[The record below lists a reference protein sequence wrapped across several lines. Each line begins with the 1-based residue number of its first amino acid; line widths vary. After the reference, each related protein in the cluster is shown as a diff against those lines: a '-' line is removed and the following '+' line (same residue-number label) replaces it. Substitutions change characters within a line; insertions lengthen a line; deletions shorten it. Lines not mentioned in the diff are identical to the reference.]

1 MHQESNMEAT
11 IYMSFR
17 VFLIFNMAHAV
28 IPAAVLNYRKAV
40 NGSVLLNA
48 CHTWENNSLDWKFQN
63 ALLFFEHLLLR
74 PEFNES
80 LHLFQNKSLFIQ
92 PISLLNIGKYECI
105 KNHETLQTYFLD
117 VEVPPTL
124 SVTVDGH
131 SYHDNGDTFY
141 IPYNT
146 TISVS
151 CYATGSR
158 PPVNISITVDNVEIS
173 PSDSNTTTNAILN
186 GSTFDSR
193 MRFSLQ
199 TTEET
204 GNISCHSSS
213 LSYFPE
219 QRLDVTYSTYV
230 PPMMSLKINEFPL
243 NQSYFWVPQYRR
255 TVITC
260 FAWNARPNV
269 NLSWLIND
277 RDRIYTQKNVT
288 EGDTK
293 LYNSQSLLDYIPTQ
307 YIETISCYGNNV
319 ISSEYH
325 VGVSLYT
332 YVPPRMSLKINEFPL
347 NQSYV
352 WVPQYELMVITCFAW
367 EARPKMNLSWVIN
380 NRDRIYTKTNVTEGD
395 TQIYNSKSLLH
406 YRPTQENEKISCYGN
421 SVTSSEYHVG
431 VSLYTYVFPQLY
443 ITLNGER
450 TDKKYV
456 SAGENLTVICHADG
470 ARPTAVLSFN
480 DRNEVV
486 TEMTPTTNAS
496 RRITFVLI
504 NPLKEENVTCTSTQR
519 RDSERDLKTSV
530 TVTVTLS
537 DESTTQPTLSGLDIM
552 NRSTTEPHT
561 SGPQSSGFG
570 YLQWIILSIAILLT
584 CFLFVCIY
592 KITMKIRDAD
602 TTLGGSTQLQLN
614 TLPAEQSL
622 LQNPL
627 QGSLKNKQKSDL
639 PSIPIDES
647 NSIHSSG
654 SESNYYSAAED
665 RGTKDRIFT
674 ESEFCI
680 LLAIKVGTIYNRWMG
695 TIRMSSDVNKCAV
708 LTTITEGIT
717 KKKIIHWNSFVKRT
731 LDLPTTDR
739 LTRIE
744 GIAVD
749 KTNLYLVTEHS
760 VCETLESRLTFDP
773 SSHSSPFL
781 VLDVMKHITAIVEGI
796 ECLQSFGFLHPGLS
810 TKKILYTKE
819 GICKLYDFC
828 LAEDASKIVTIK
840 KTQMNTVSFN
850 QFPPESFFRNEY
862 SAESDVW
869 STAVVIWE
877 ILSMG
882 DSPFPVDEDI
892 KPGQDVKAPTLN
904 WPQRYFQLRNLV
916 LFDCW
921 SQTCSLRPSIHH
933 LKESFKAI
941 FETLIENSFYEIPLS
956 ESYMPMGGTAN

>member
-1 MHQESNMEAT
+1 
-11 IYMSFR
+11 
-17 VFLIFNMAHAV
+17 MAHAV

-48 CHTWENNSLDWKFQN
+48 CHTWENNSIDWKFQN
-63 ALLFFEHLLLR
+63 ALLFFEDLLLR
-74 PEFNES
+74 PEFKES
-80 LHLFQNKSLFIQ
+80 LELNLNKSLYIQ

-105 KNHETLQTYFLD
+105 KNHKTLLTYFLD

-124 SVTVDGH
+124 SMTVDGH
-131 SYHDNGDTFY
+131 SYHDNGDTLY

-146 TISVS
+146 TIHVS

-158 PPVNISITVDNVEIS
+158 PAVNLSITVDNVEIS

-186 GSTFDSR
+186 GTTFDTR
-193 MRFSLQ
+193 IRFSLQ
-199 TTEET
+199 TAEET
-204 GNISCHSSS
+204 GNMSCQSSS
-213 LSYFPE
+213 LSYYPE

-230 PPMMSLKINEFPL
+230 PPKMSLKINEFSL
-243 NQSYFWVPQYRR
+243 NQFYFWVPQYKR

-260 FAWNARPNV
+260 FAWNARPKV
-269 NLSWLIND
+269 NLSWGIND
-277 RDRIYTQKNVT
+277 RDRIYTQTNVT

-293 LYNSQSLLDYIPTQ
+293 LYNSTSLLDYIPTQ
-307 YIETISCYGNNV
+307 DIEMISCYDNSV
-319 ISSEYH
+319 TLSEYH

-332 YVPPRMSLKINEFPL
+332 YVPPMMSLKINEFSL
-347 NQSYV
+347 NQSYF

-367 EARPKMNLSWVIN
+367 DARPKINLSWGIN
-380 NRDRIYTKTNVTEGD
+380 DLDTIYTITYVTE
-395 TQIYNSKSLLH
+395 
-406 YRPTQENEKISCYGN
+406 
-421 SVTSSEYHVG
+421 
-431 VSLYTYVFPQLY
+431 VFPQLY

-450 TDKKYV
+450 TENKYV

-470 ARPTAVLSFN
+470 ARPSAVLSFN

-486 TEMTPTTNAS
+486 TEMTPTTNTS
-496 RRITFVLI
+496 RRISFVLI
-504 NPLKEENVTCTSTQR
+504 NPLKQENVTCTSTQR
-519 RDSERDLKTSV
+519 RDSECDLKTSV
-530 TVTVTLS
+530 TVTVHLS
-537 DESTTQPTLSGLDIM
+537 DNNEDQ
-552 NRSTTEPHT
+552 R
-561 SGPQSSGFG
+561 
-570 YLQWIILSIAILLT
+570 
-584 CFLFVCIY
+584 
-592 KITMKIRDAD
+592 
-602 TTLGGSTQLQLN
+602 
-614 TLPAEQSL
+614 
-622 LQNPL
+622 
-627 QGSLKNKQKSDL
+627 SDL

-647 NSIHSSG
+647 NSIHSSS

-773 SSHSSPFL
+773 GSHSSPFL

-828 LAEDASKIVTIK
+828 LGEDASKIVTIK

-892 KPGQDVKAPTLN
+892 KPGQDVKAPTLT
-904 WPQRYFQLRNLV
+904 WPQRYFQLR
-916 LFDCW
+916 
-921 SQTCSLRPSIHH
+921 
-933 LKESFKAI
+933 
-941 FETLIENSFYEIPLS
+941 YPLS
-956 ESYMPMGGTAN
+956 TKLTKYHGNR

>member
-1 MHQESNMEAT
+1 MNRFHEPDE
-11 IYMSFR
+11 
-17 VFLIFNMAHAV
+17 LI
-28 IPAAVLNYRKAV
+28 LLKAV
-40 NGSVLLNA
+40 
-48 CHTWENNSLDWKFQN
+48 
-63 ALLFFEHLLLR
+63 
-74 PEFNES
+74 
-80 LHLFQNKSLFIQ
+80 
-92 PISLLNIGKYECI
+92 
-105 KNHETLQTYFLD
+105 
-117 VEVPPTL
+117 
-124 SVTVDGH
+124 
-131 SYHDNGDTFY
+131 
-141 IPYNT
+141 
-146 TISVS
+146 
-151 CYATGSR
+151 
-158 PPVNISITVDNVEIS
+158 
-173 PSDSNTTTNAILN
+173 DS
-186 GSTFDSR
+186 
-193 MRFSLQ
+193 
-199 TTEET
+199 
-204 GNISCHSSS
+204 
-213 LSYFPE
+213 
-219 QRLDVTYSTYV
+219 
-230 PPMMSLKINEFPL
+230 KI
-243 NQSYFWVPQYRR
+243 
-255 TVITC
+255 
-260 FAWNARPNV
+260 
-269 NLSWLIND
+269 
-277 RDRIYTQKNVT
+277 
-288 EGDTK
+288 
-293 LYNSQSLLDYIPTQ
+293 
-307 YIETISCYGNNV
+307 
-319 ISSEYH
+319 
-325 VGVSLYT
+325 
-332 YVPPRMSLKINEFPL
+332 PPRMSLKINEFPL

-380 NRDRIYTKTNVTEGD
+380 NLDRIYTKTNVTEGD

-456 SAGENLTVICHADG
+456 SAGENLAVICHADG
-470 ARPTAVLSFN
+470 ARPTAVLSFI

-486 TEMTPTTNAS
+486 TEMTPTTNTS
-496 RRITFVLI
+496 RRISFVLI
-504 NPLKEENVTCTSTQR
+504 KPLKEENITCTSTQR
-519 RDSERDLKTSV
+519 RDSERDLKTVV
-530 TVTVTLS
+530 TVTVHLF
-537 DESTTQPTLSGLDIM
+537 
-552 NRSTTEPHT
+552 
-561 SGPQSSGFG
+561 GFG

-592 KITMKIRDAD
+592 KITIKIRASMSVNLSTDAD

-749 KTNLYLVTEHS
+749 KTNIYLVTEHS

-840 KTQMNTVSFN
+840 KP

-904 WPQRYFQLRNLV
+904 WPQRYFQLR
-916 LFDCW
+916 
-921 SQTCSLRPSIHH
+921 
-933 LKESFKAI
+933 
-941 FETLIENSFYEIPLS
+941 YPLS
-956 ESYMPMGGTAN
+956 TKLTKYHGNR